1 MLGYVLLVDVNASN
15 EKLHARAIRIVM
27 QATDCTHQQGVEAL
41 AQAKQSAKLAI
52 LIILTGKDA
61 AQAEQMLNQADGFLR
76 KAVEL

>member
-1 MLGYVLLVDVNASN
+1 
-15 EKLHARAIRIVM
+15 M
-27 QATDCTHQQGVEAL
+27 QATDCTHQQGVAAL